1 MSRLGAPFRLW
12 PAAFR
17 RAVALTIAVMVTLAE
32 GWPELPPPMASAASI
47 ATAQRE
53 YLIKA
58 AFIYDMI
65 KATQWPKAKS
75 GRVVLCVLGRDPFGA
90 AWQSIEGMPVGQR
103 RLDVTP
109 LRAQSDLTGC
119 DVLFVGTSERGRW
132 PQIHAALAARPVLTI
147 SEMVGF
153 SRDGGMVTL
162 MNVDNHLRFDVNLG
176 AVRKAGLSIHADA
189 LEQANMVHAQAAS
202 VRSP

>member
-1 MSRLGAPFRLW
+1 MAT
-12 PAAFR
+12 AANF
-17 RAVALTIAVMVTLAE
+17 V
-32 GWPELPPPMASAASI
+32 
-47 ATAQRE
+47 TAQRE

-65 KATQWPKAKS
+65 KATRWPKAKS
-75 GRVVLCVLGRDPFGA
+75 GRVVLCILGRDPFGA
-90 AWQSIEGMPVGQR
+90 TWQSIEGMPVGQR

-109 LRAQSDLTGC
+109 LRPQSDLSGC
-119 DVLFVGTSERGRW
+119 DALFVGTSERGRW

-153 SRDGGMVTL
+153 SQDGGMVTL
-162 MNVDNHLRFDVNLG
+162 MNVDNRLRFDVNLK
-176 AVRKAGLSIHADA
+176 AVRKAGLSIDTDA

-202 VRSP
+202 VRWP